1 MSKAEKLLLVITG
14 MPGAGKTTLAKIAKK
29 LGFRVFSFGSIIR
42 REVKRRGLKM
52 TRENIEKISLWFHQK
67 DRDKTLAKLLAKE
80 IERSRNKLI
89 VVDGSRSPGEIEVL
103 KRHFGKDSVILL
115 AVTASKRLRYKR
127 MLERKRLDTRSVEV
141 IKARDERELGYGLG
155 ELIKMADYKIKNDS
169 TIEKL
174 EEKFKKTLGKIAR
187 RKDLREPIR
196 LELRK
201 VLEARPE
208 I

>member
-1 MSKAEKLLLVITG
+1 M
-14 MPGAGKTTLAKIAKK
+14 
-29 LGFRVFSFGSIIR
+29 
-42 REVKRRGLKM
+42 
-52 TRENIEKISLWFHQK
+52 
-67 DRDKTLAKLLAKE
+67 
-80 IERSRNKLI
+80 
-89 VVDGSRSPGEIEVL
+89 
-103 KRHFGKDSVILL
+103 
-115 AVTASKRLRYKR
+115 
-127 MLERKRLDTRSVEV
+127 
-141 IKARDERELGYGLG
+141 KARDKRELGYGLG